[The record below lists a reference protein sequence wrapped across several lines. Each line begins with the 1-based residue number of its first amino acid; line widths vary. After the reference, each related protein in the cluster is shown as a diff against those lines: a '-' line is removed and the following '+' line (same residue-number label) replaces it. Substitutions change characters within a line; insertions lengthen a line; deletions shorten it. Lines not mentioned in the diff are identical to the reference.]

1 MPGVDSA
8 LIAELKQ
15 LVVTALRMEDFDPE
29 QIADDEPLFGDDG
42 LGLDSVDALELVVH
56 IEQQYGIQI
65 EDEEVGRKAFASIAA
80 LAEFIAEKKAYGTS
94 F

>member
-15 LVVTALRMEDFDPE
+15 LVVTALRMEDFDSE
-29 QIADDEPLFGDDG
+29 EIGDDEPLFGDEG

-65 EDEEVGRKAFASIAA
+65 EDEEVGRKAFASITA
-80 LAEFIAEKKAYGTS
+80 LAEFITEKKA
-94 F
+94 

>member
-1 MPGVDSA
+1 MPGVESA

-29 QIADDEPLFGDDG
+29 EIGDDEPLFGDDG

-80 LAEFIAEKKAYGTS
+80 LAEFIAEKKA
-94 F
+94 

>member
-80 LAEFIAEKKAYGTS
+80 LAEFIAEKKA
-94 F
+94 